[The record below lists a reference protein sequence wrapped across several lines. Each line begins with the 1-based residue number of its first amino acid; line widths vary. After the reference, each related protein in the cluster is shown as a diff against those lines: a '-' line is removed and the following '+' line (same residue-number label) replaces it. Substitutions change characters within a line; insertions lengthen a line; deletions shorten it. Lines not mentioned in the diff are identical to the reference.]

1 MAQPVHLILGIGQSE
16 RTAAVP
22 RDGLAGFGLKPAGV
36 QPDVIIDTFSQT
48 KAGRGMCDLSRSVPG
63 APRCQLR
70 LFQQHCII
78 APAFMAKMVG
88 KSDAHDA
95 AANNDNACGGWKFS
109 GHGKHLHMSRIFCGQ
124 AKRTKVPSSIMNGTN
139 VSNSILERLANEL
152 TELTPEARKAATYVL
167 ENPRDVGVSTVR
179 EIAQAAN
186 VKPNTVVRMARQVG
200 FEGYED
206 FREPFRDAIR
216 SGAADFPDR
225 ARWLQD
231 ISKSGDLGGLY
242 ADMVRDVMTNIEE
255 TFASISTDDL
265 KTAAEAIWSA
275 RRVFTLG
282 VGVNNSVARN
292 FTYLAS
298 TGMTEFHAIPRP
310 GSTPVDDL
318 AWADGNDILIAVTC
332 KPYRSEVVEAVAIAK
347 EQGMTIVALSD
358 SPASPIIRMA
368 DHGFVVS
375 VETPQFFPSSVSIIT
390 LLETLLSFVI
400 AVASDEIPER
410 VETFHKRRHQL
421 GLYYSEDA

>member
-1 MAQPVHLILGIGQSE
+1 
-16 RTAAVP
+16 
-22 RDGLAGFGLKPAGV
+22 
-36 QPDVIIDTFSQT
+36 
-48 KAGRGMCDLSRSVPG
+48 
-63 APRCQLR
+63 
-70 LFQQHCII
+70 
-78 APAFMAKMVG
+78 
-88 KSDAHDA
+88 
-95 AANNDNACGGWKFS
+95 
-109 GHGKHLHMSRIFCGQ
+109 
-124 AKRTKVPSSIMNGTN
+124 MNGTN
-139 VSNSILERLANEL
+139 VSKMILNHLAGEL
-152 TELTPEARKAATYVL
+152 SDLTPEARKAAIYVL

-179 EIAQAAN
+179 EIAEAAN

-216 SGAADFPDR
+216 KGAIGFPDR

-231 ISKSGDLGGLY
+231 ISKSGDLGDLY
-242 ADMVRDVMTNIEE
+242 ADMVRDVMTNIED
-255 TFASISTDDL
+255 TFAGISAEDL
-265 KTAAEAIWSA
+265 KTTAKAIWKA

-282 VGVNNSVARN
+282 VGVNNSIARN

-318 AWADGNDILIAVTC
+318 AWADHKDILIALTC
-332 KPYRSEVVEAVAIAK
+332 KPYRTEVVEAVKIAR
-347 EQGMTIVALSD
+347 EQGIVIVALSD

-375 VETPQFFPSSVSIIT
+375 VEAPRFLQKTASIIA

-400 AVASDEIPER
+400 AVASDEIPQR
-410 VETFHKRRHQL
+410 VDTFHKRRHQL
-421 GLYYSEDA
+421 GLYHED